1 MKLRT
6 ILESILKG
14 GKFKVYHGSNHQ
26 FTKFDLNK
34 TAENVAWFSDSI
46 QDIKSGDAGADS
58 SKYIME
64 FEITIEN
71 PAGWD
76 EYDKMSLDELIN
88 GGFDGVILEDSGA
101 TNYIVFNKK
110 NIKFIRNVE

>member
-1 MKLRT
+1 ML
-6 ILESILKG
+6 LNEILKG
-14 GKFKVYHGSNHQ
+14 GKFRVYHGSNHQ

-34 TAENVAWFSDSI
+34 TAQKIAWFSDSI
-46 QDIKSGDAGADS
+46 ADIKSGNAGALS

-64 FEITIEN
+64 FEITIKN

-76 EYDKMSLDELIN
+76 EYEKLGLGQIEDR
-88 GGFDGVILEDSGA
+88 GFDGVILEDSDA
-101 TNYIVFNKK
+101 TNYIVFNPK

>member
-1 MKLRT
+1 MKLRK
-6 ILESILKG
+6 IFESIVKG

-34 TAENVAWFSDSI
+34 TAQRIAWFSDSI
-46 QDIKSGDAGADS
+46 ENIRSGNAGAQS

-64 FEITIEN
+64 FEITIKN

-76 EYDKMSLDELIN
+76 EYEDLGLGQIEER
-88 GGFDGVILEDSGA
+88 GFDGVILKDAGA
-101 TNYIVFNKK
+101 TNYIVFKPK
-110 NIKFIRNVE
+110 NIKFIKNID